1 MILAQ
6 LKQAFNNALGD
17 PVGTRF
23 DGTADRIFLDCVND
37 SKIWLIPRLPV
48 NLMPDLQGEVSTTG
62 NVSALAFP
70 ADYFCSPSVEFNS
83 VEATYYP
90 RKKLT
95 LMKNHYYASSDTD
108 PCWTIRN
115 GKYEVLHTFAAK
127 NIKFRYIKALT
138 RDVITDVPEIAQ
150 QILLEKMLNW
160 ICEYDREV
168 ADAEIHLKKAISGIQ
183 ELGGKTVLENYQ
195 EGE

>member
-1 MILAQ
+1 MTLAQ

-17 PVGTRF
+17 PIGTRF
-23 DGTADRIFLDCVND
+23 DGTADRIFLDCIND

-48 NLMPDLQGEVSTTG
+48 NLIPGLQGEVSTTG

-70 ADYFCSPSVEFNS
+70 TDYFCSPSLEFNS
-83 VEATYYP
+83 LEATYYP

-115 GKYEVLHTFAAK
+115 GKYEVLHSFAAK
-127 NIKFRYIKALT
+127 NIKFRYIKSLT

-150 QILLEKMLNW
+150 QILLDRMLGW
-160 ICEYDREV
+160 IKQYDREWE
-168 ADAEIHLKKAISGIQ
+168 DAKVNLEKAEQGIIA
-183 ELGGKTVLENYQ
+183 LGGKTVLEIYQ